1 MSHTPGPWTTKA
13 NGYRNQMTIEP
24 CIGAV
29 YGAGEELKA
38 PDRQLEECLEHYRK
52 LAEKN
57 EQLDRKVVSLEASQT
72 RWVKCSERL
81 PEKEG
86 KYVVL
91 IAEDGIISTMQCTW
105 YCSGKFR
112 GWLFNKY
119 NNQKI
124 IAWLENVPEF
134 KP

>member
-1 MSHTPGPWTTKA
+1 MSFD
-13 NGYRNQMTIEP
+13 
-24 CIGAV
+24 
-29 YGAGEELKA
+29 EE